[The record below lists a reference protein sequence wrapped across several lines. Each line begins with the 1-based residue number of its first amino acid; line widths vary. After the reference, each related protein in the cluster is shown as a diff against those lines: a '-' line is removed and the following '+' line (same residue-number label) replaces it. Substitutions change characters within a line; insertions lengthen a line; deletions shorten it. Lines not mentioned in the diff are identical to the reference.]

1 MRNVQRVTFNR
12 CIFVFLKQF
21 QDLNEP
27 RSHEYLDEITQRW
40 SHYLLGTALWRG
52 GALLRNQ
59 SKGDNCIMKLSIR
72 LMVILALLILTAVPA
87 AASPDP
93 GSNPHAAQ
101 TLINGLNI
109 GALES
114 GQQFWY
120 AFTGS
125 DLGDP
130 PARTVALNM
139 VYKPGGH
146 DVAAYVNFQVIT
158 SDQIDRWLQGYA
170 DQYLGM
176 GTFTTTDFDQDTAE
190 RLWSGD
196 VLEDETYYVH
206 LFNNSGQTVEYHL
219 TALGQSTPNAN
230 RPEDFA
236 RPISNVTPAVSLET
250 DLGAEDTQWLLVAA
264 AIQGMSTEDAAAW
277 LKMAD
282 EAGWLSAGG
291 LNSSIAT
298 RGSAAALDL
307 YSARPAYGVERAAD
321 IEISGA
327 SRAAAESAPA
337 ASSASLLDLY
347 PNVYPSAP
355 MALHDGVNIGKLAP
369 GGEHWYSFI
378 RDDFDSEWF
387 EFMPL
392 TLFST
397 PTDGNTS
404 HHINFQIFTG
414 SQLQIWQRGTPED
427 MVPMG
432 DGQWVSRDKDPVTG
446 ERLWAG
452 HVIDGDMYYV
462 RIFNNTPD
470 LIDYYLI
477 TNDVNNTELG
487 NRVWAANST
496 YRRTLWAPTGYIRT
510 QR

>member
-1 MRNVQRVTFNR
+1 
-12 CIFVFLKQF
+12 
-21 QDLNEP
+21 
-27 RSHEYLDEITQRW
+27 
-40 SHYLLGTALWRG
+40 
-52 GALLRNQ
+52 
-59 SKGDNCIMKLSIR
+59 MKLSIR
-72 LMVILALLILTAVPA
+72 LIALSVLLIFTAIPA
-87 AASPDP
+87 AASPDT

-114 GQQFWY
+114 GEQFWY

-130 PARTVALNM
+130 PARTAALNM

-196 VLEDETYYVH
+196 VLEDEMYYVH

-219 TALGQSTPNAN
+219 TALGQPSQSASQS
-230 RPEDFA
+230 EGFA
-236 RPISNVTPAVSLET
+236 RPISNVTPAVSLESG
-250 DLGAEDTQWLLVAA
+250 LSAEDTQWLLVAA
-264 AIQGMSTEDAAAW
+264 AIQNMSTEDAAAW

-282 EAGWLSAGG
+282 EAGWLSDSG
-291 LNSSIAT
+291 LSSGIAT
-298 RGSAAALDL
+298 RASAAALDL

-321 IEISGA
+321 VEIIAASGA
-327 SRAAAESAPA
+327 EAGSAPA
-337 ASSASLLDLY
+337 AGSASLLDLY

-355 MALHDGVNIGKLAP
+355 MTLHDGVNTGKLAP

-378 RDDFDSEWF
+378 REDYDSEWF

-397 PTDGNTS
+397 PTDGNSS
-404 HHINFQIFTG
+404 HHINFEIFTG

-427 MVPMG
+427 MVAMG

-462 RIFNNTPD
+462 RIFNNSSD
-470 LIDYYLI
+470 VIDYYLI

-487 NRVWAANST
+487 DRVWAANPAYS
-496 YRRTLWAPTGYIRT
+496 RTLWAPTGYIRT